1 MNSVS
6 LGRTLILAA
15 LINVSLIHF
24 ALAEDKALWDTD
36 DQTIVK
42 RSRNN
47 ICHDKN
53 DPSFEQTLHFR
64 AYKTMKDC
72 LESGGKPAKNAT
84 TS

>member
-1 MNSVS
+1 MNSISV
-6 LGRTLILAA
+6 GRTLVLAA
-15 LINVSLIHF
+15 LINLSISYVT
-24 ALAEDKALWDTD
+24 LAGDKALWDTD

-53 DPSFEQTLHFR
+53 DPSFELTLHFR

-72 LESGGKPAKNAT
+72 LDSGGKAAKNAA